1 MDVGAS
7 VSCREFFKI
16 LNILPLIS
24 QFIFLLTLFVVTN
37 NIHQFKMNSAI
48 HGINPR
54 NKLNFYQPSYQSVFH
69 KGPYYMG
76 IKLYTGLP
84 AHMKDLTNNIKQFE
98 YSLLGFLHLLT
109 FYTVE
114 EYFNQQHN

>member
-1 MDVGAS
+1 MCYSLWCITPQAVTHSLVLMKMG
-7 VSCREFFKI
+7 KI
-16 LNILPLIS
+16 
-24 QFIFLLTLFVVTN
+24 
-37 NIHQFKMNSAI
+37 IHQFKMNSAI
-48 HGINPR
+48 HGINRR
-54 NKLNFYQPSYQSVFH
+54 NKRNFYQPSYLSVFH

-76 IKLYTGLP
+76 IKLYSGLP